1 MAAGIG
7 LERAYNFDDLAR
19 RLLNGDLSFLI
30 ICHFNELY
38 QPSNCLTDHCPI
50 ARRDGGDTAGLVE
63 ELSPSGL
70 TGVENVGVVLEHP
83 VGEIGLAQILPDVL
97 RRVELWT
104 CRRQRHH
111 GEVFRDLEL
120 ARGVP
125 ARLVED
131 DHGVCAGRD
140 GMAYFFEVFA
150 HRRSVGIRHDDRDT
164 SVAAWANC
172 TEQIGVL
179 VTLIFWLPWSRA
191 LLGPLV
197 DERVLLSDPHF
208 ILEPHLDRGCQCKS
222 AHGLQHTGWKTFF
235 LKVAIA
241 SRSCLG
247 CSGRALMCEKPSFLR
262 TRPRLTSD
270 RSTPKRSP
278 RTRLRSTQR
287 QRATPSFSGS
297 GPASTRRRN
306 SSICSFESFGGR
318 PGDLALIRPSAPS
331 SLKRCTQSRSV

>member
-1 MAAGIG
+1 MFSAALSSGHAGGSDTMVRFFGTLSLRVVCQPAWSRMTMACAPG
-7 LERAYNFDDLAR
+7 ATAW
-19 RLLNGDLSFLI
+19 LI
-30 ICHFNELY
+30 SSH
-38 QPSNCLTDHCPI
+38 
-50 ARRDGGDTAGLVE
+50 
-63 ELSPSGL
+63 
-70 TGVENVGVVLEHP
+70 
-83 VGEIGLAQILPDVL
+83 
-97 RRVELWT
+97 
-104 CRRQRHH
+104 
-111 GEVFRDLEL
+111 
-120 ARGVP
+120 
-125 ARLVED
+125 
-131 DHGVCAGRD
+131 
-140 GMAYFFEVFA
+140 
-150 HRRSVGIRHDDRDT
+150 RDT

-172 TEQIGVL
+172 AEQIGVL
-179 VTLIFWLPWSRA
+179 VTLIFCLPWSRA